1 MLEIQK
7 QEFKGG
13 GGIMNFEKIFPTLI
27 IILHIGAGVAFI
39 PNGNVGKIIYYL
51 SGAALNI
58 AIAYLM

>member
-1 MLEIQK
+1 
-7 QEFKGG
+7 
-13 GGIMNFEKIFPTLI
+13 MNFEKIFPTLI